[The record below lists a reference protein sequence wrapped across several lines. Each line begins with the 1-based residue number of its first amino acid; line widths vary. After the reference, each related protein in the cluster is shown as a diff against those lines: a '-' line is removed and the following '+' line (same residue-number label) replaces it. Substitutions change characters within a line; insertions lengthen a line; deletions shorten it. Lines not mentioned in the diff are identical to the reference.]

1 MSGDIW
7 LPFRSLLKLRDE
19 DRRRL
24 LGDHA
29 AENAAREPDPGGVYG
44 METPEGMHGL
54 ARPCVTE
61 LTDRR
66 YIQAIANL
74 VESGIEVLV
83 EDELQ
88 RFEALAEGCQ
98 DIRDEM
104 EAQYTRG
111 EQATILH
118 KTNPL
123 REVAQGPLYHR
134 YECSGLSYVDECEV
148 LYREC
153 PEEIMELVDADY
165 RHALVAR
172 RVRGKETRTEQ
183 IEKLETI
190 FKGKVVSG
198 KVRTVEPSLAEGWG
212 KSHLARLRE
221 MNFKQLV

>member
-1 MSGDIW
+1 MSDDIW
-7 LPFRSLLKLRDE
+7 LPFRSLSKLRDE

-29 AENAAREPDPGGVYG
+29 AENAVREPDPGGVHG
-44 METPEGMHGL
+44 METPDGMHGM
-54 ARPCVTE
+54 AYPCVTE

-66 YIQAIANL
+66 YKQATANL
-74 VESGIEVLV
+74 IESGIEVLV
-83 EDELQ
+83 EDELP
-88 RFEALAEGCQ
+88 RFEALAEGYQ
-98 DIRDEM
+98 DILDEM

-123 REVAQGPLYHR
+123 REVAQGPLFHG
-134 YECSGLSYVDECEV
+134 YECSGLSYVDECEA

-165 RHALVAR
+165 RHALLAR

-198 KVRTVEPSLAEGWG
+198 KVRTVESPLAEEWG
-212 KSHLARLRE
+212 KSHLTRLRE
-221 MNFKQLV
+221 MNFEQLV